1 MDRSELELRY
11 ETMLEEY
18 PDTKI
23 IFSEGAAEQFAEL
36 MNAEKASSVVIFTG
50 SSKGAAAK
58 AMPNLQNFMAYM
70 NLDFRFYMDIPAEPA
85 VTDVRDMVRMLEEEK
100 PQFVA
105 ALGGG
110 SVMDA
115 AKAAYLSWQSGLD
128 VTDLFGVNQATRK
141 CPDRKFKR
149 VICLPT
155 TSGTGSEATPY
166 SNIVDREAGVKKLI
180 MEEQIIPEYAFVDPE
195 YAVSMP
201 KNLTLVTALDAM
213 VHSIE
218 SILNRNAPSAHPHS
232 IDWGKES
239 IRLIALALPVAL
251 KDPANLVARTYVSAA
266 ATLGGMCIRNRPT
279 SLPHLCSF
287 SLYGKIP
294 HGLAVAA
301 LLIPF
306 WRYYLG
312 DKEVREST
320 MKMAGLFSLEIEKT
334 PEDVVNSCEKFIVA
348 CGGPARLSEVEG
360 LDRSAIA
367 KIAADA
373 VLNPMK
379 LQSCPRP
386 INAENAGTI
395 ITGILEKAW

>member
-141 CPDRKFKR
+141 CRTENQAR
-149 VICLPT
+149 HL
-155 TSGTGSEATPY
+155 
-166 SNIVDREAGVKKLI
+166 
-180 MEEQIIPEYAFVDPE
+180 
-195 YAVSMP
+195 
-201 KNLTLVTALDAM
+201 
-213 VHSIE
+213 
-218 SILNRNAPSAHPHS
+218 SAY
-232 IDWGKES
+232 DF
-239 IRLIALALPVAL
+239 
-251 KDPANLVARTYVSAA
+251 
-266 ATLGGMCIRNRPT
+266 RNRFGSH
-279 SLPHLCSF
+279 SLFQYRRPGS
-287 SLYGKIP
+287 
-294 HGLAVAA
+294 
-301 LLIPF
+301 
-306 WRYYLG
+306 R
-312 DKEVREST
+312 RQ
-320 MKMAGLFSLEIEKT
+320 KT
-334 PEDVVNSCEKFIVA
+334 VMGRTDHS
-348 CGGPARLSEVEG
+348 
-360 LDRSAIA
+360 
-367 KIAADA
+367 
-373 VLNPMK
+373 
-379 LQSCPRP
+379 
-386 INAENAGTI
+386 
-395 ITGILEKAW
+395 

>member
-58 AMPNLQNFMAYM
+58 AMPNLQNLMAYM

-232 IDWGKES
+232 IDWGKRIDPADRAGSAGRVEGPRQS
-239 IRLIALALPVAL
+239 CRAHLCFGGGDTRRDVHQEPSDLPAPSLQFLALRQNP
-251 KDPANLVARTYVSAA
+251 ARTRR
-266 ATLGGMCIRNRPT
+266 GGAPDPV
-279 SLPHLCSF
+279 L
-287 SLYGKIP
+287 
-294 HGLAVAA
+294 A
-301 LLIPF
+301 LLSRRQGCKRIHH
-306 WRYYLG
+306 
-312 DKEVREST
+312 
-320 MKMAGLFSLEIEKT
+320 A
-334 PEDVVNSCEKFIVA
+334 N
-348 CGGPARLSEVEG
+348 GGT
-360 LDRSAIA
+360 
-367 KIAADA
+367 
-373 VLNPMK
+373 VL
-379 LQSCPRP
+379 
-386 INAENAGTI
+386 A
-395 ITGILEKAW
+395 